1 MKDISYD
8 FQLKTYMK
16 RRKLS
21 GVPVFLSLCRRPR
34 RGSQRIYKA
43 CLVTFFILL
52 SSTTTSHISLE
63 IAHVRLHVSGCV
75 IAPLLKPT
83 LPMSKQTR
91 HFPFREVLRMSR
103 TGSKTYVL
111 RVLVV
116 FVSKSKQMF
125 QITELIT
132 TAAAVFES

>member
-8 FQLKTYMK
+8 FQLKTDMHRK
-16 RRKLS
+16 KLS
-21 GVPVFLSLCRRPR
+21 GVPVFLSLRRRPR
-34 RGSQRIYKA
+34 HGSQRIHET
-43 CLVTFFILL
+43 CIVNIFILP
-52 SSTTTSHISLE
+52 SSTIISHISLE

-91 HFPFREVLRMSR
+91 NFPFREVLRMSR

-111 RVLVV
+111 MVLVV
-116 FVSKSKQMF
+116 SVSKSKQMF

-132 TAAAVFES
+132 NAAAVFES